1 MLIGVELGGEL
12 RPIIV
17 SPCPVLIFD
26 ARVSAGF
33 PSPAADYTEG
43 RIDLGEVLVPHPSAS
58 FTLRISGHSLIRAGI
73 HDGDLAIVDRSLTAR
88 HDDVVVA
95 VLDGE
100 LTAKRLIIRNGRTWL
115 APDSDDP
122 QYRAIE
128 VTGRPDF
135 EIWGVI
141 SSTIRFHRR

>member
-1 MLIGVELGGEL
+1 MGYDLQSVHA
-12 RPIIV
+12 
-17 SPCPVLIFD
+17 SPCPVMVFD
-26 ARVSAGF
+26 AKVSAGF
-33 PSPAADYTEG
+33 PSPAADYVEG
-43 RIDLGEVLVPHPSAS
+43 RLDLSEVLVPHPSTT
-58 FTLRISGHSLIRAGI
+58 FTLRISGHSLQRAGV
-73 HDGDLAIVDRSLTAR
+73 HDGDLAIVDRSLHAR
-88 HDDVVVA
+88 HDDIVVA

-100 LTAKRLIIRNGRTWL
+100 LTAKRLLVRGGRTWL

-122 QYRAIE
+122 QYRAVE